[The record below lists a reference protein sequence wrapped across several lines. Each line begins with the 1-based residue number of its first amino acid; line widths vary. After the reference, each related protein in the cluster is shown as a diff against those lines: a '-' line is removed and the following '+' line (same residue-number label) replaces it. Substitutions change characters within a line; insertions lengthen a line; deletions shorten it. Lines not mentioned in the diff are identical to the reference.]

1 MQGQGSQ
8 ASIDRPIV
16 VGTDGTPRARAAV
29 REAAELAML
38 EGVTLHIVAAYVV
51 ADDVEHR
58 MSRVHAPRDV
68 AHDISGR
75 GDAFA
80 DAHEARLMVERPG
93 LEVRVHVAKG
103 TLPFAVR
110 WVALQVGG
118 AMVVPEKA
126 RAGRFARLRTRQ
138 AAPSTDVPVIAI
150 GERLAGF

>member
-1 MQGQGSQ
+1 MKDQGNQENSAG
-8 ASIDRPIV
+8 RPIV

-38 EGVTLHIVAAYVV
+38 DGVALHIVAAYVV

-58 MSRVHAPRDV
+58 MSRVVAPRDV
-68 AHDISGR
+68 VHDITGR

-103 TLPFAVR
+103 TLSFAVR

-118 AMVVPEKA
+118 AMVVPE
-126 RAGRFARLRTRQ
+126 RPAGRFARLRTRKVQ
-138 AAPSTDVPVIAI
+138 HDVPVVSLS
-150 GERLAGF
+150 ERPAGA